1 MEAIALANILA
12 AGEDSRHQ
20 FKVNITNSD
29 AMAAEMAAFANTAG
43 GVLIIGVDDSG
54 AVIGLNATDIARLN
68 QMVSN
73 VASQSVRPAINPV
86 TENLYIE
93 EKLVM
98 VVTIAE
104 GLNKPYMDNQ
114 GIFWVKSDAD
124 KRRVTAREELQR
136 MFQVA
141 ALLHA
146 DEIPVR
152 GSSVR
157 DLDIDYFENF
167 FRRQYGHQI
176 EDLPISLTQ
185 LLNNMN
191 LMKNEELNISG
202 MLLFGKQPQFKLP
215 AFIVKA
221 VAYWGTE
228 ITAQTYMDSRDITG
242 KLADVFQQSLN
253 FLLSTIHSK
262 QGGQGFNSIGEP
274 EIPRVV
280 LEELLVNALIH
291 RDYFV
296 SAPIRLFVFKNRVEI
311 ISPGHLPNN
320 LTVENIKYGNSNMR
334 NPVLAS
340 FATSLL
346 PYRGIGSGIMRA
358 LEHYPEID
366 FFDDRENNLFRV
378 VIHRKE
384 LSMKY

>member
-253 FLLSTIHSK
+253 S
-262 QGGQGFNSIGEP
+262 
-274 EIPRVV
+274 
-280 LEELLVNALIH
+280 
-291 RDYFV
+291 V
-296 SAPIRLFVFKNRVEI
+296 SYT
-311 ISPGHLPNN
+311 HL
-320 LTVENIKYGNSNMR
+320 T
-334 NPVLAS
+334 
-340 FATSLL
+340 L
-346 PYRGIGSGIMRA
+346 PTTPY
-358 LEHYPEID
+358 
-366 FFDDRENNLFRV
+366 V
-378 VIHRKE
+378 
-384 LSMKY
+384 